1 VEIHA
6 GDIVDCPKGKDG
18 AHSVE
23 SLTEEQGVLVANK
36 YVVTCDIQFC
46 DMYLLCC
53 MTPKSAVDTTH
64 A

>member
-36 YVVTCDIQFC
+36 YVVTCDIQF
-46 DMYLLCC
+46 YLLCC